1 MFITKMILTNTFMF
15 EIFKVIFVYIK
26 LNAFLLKY
34 FSIKN
39 IHTNNCWF
47 VHTNVCMTY
56 KLHIKI
62 KTNVFNVH

>member
-26 LNAFLLKY
+26 LNAFLFKY

-39 IHTNNCWF
+39 IHTNNCRF
-47 VHTNVCMTY
+47 VHTNVCMY
-56 KLHIKI
+56 DI
-62 KTNVFNVH
+62 